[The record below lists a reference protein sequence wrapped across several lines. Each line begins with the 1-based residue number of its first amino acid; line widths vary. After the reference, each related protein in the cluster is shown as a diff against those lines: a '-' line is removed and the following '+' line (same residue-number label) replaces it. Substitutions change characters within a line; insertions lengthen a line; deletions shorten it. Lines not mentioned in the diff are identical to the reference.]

1 MSLLQVVSMR
11 GRRTDVVS
19 KQMLWRN
26 NAMEH
31 LRERVPKKIGN
42 KCKGFGVLPLGLKML
57 GCRCLSPK

>member
-31 LRERVPKKIGN
+31 LRER
-42 KCKGFGVLPLGLKML
+42 FL
-57 GCRCLSPK
+57 RR